1 MKEYDVYIGNLSIL
15 TTEKQLEKLFSQFGT
30 VKNVTIQQGHLKF
43 TFGFVGFSDL
53 LDAERACKELN
64 GVNVNGNILKVKIS
78 ENTKEKL
85 RHEQSVVRQRSFLRK
100 PTKIK
105 ELNNILKNQ
114 LIRASQ
120 SDSSFMTSFTNAIK
134 QMDEMEKDD
143 FNKCHPF
150 IIHPFKKPN
159 RNDLEETILRFY
171 GKPKEKTVLFKDV
184 DFDLTKKEVDCKKL
198 FEYEF

>member
-1 MKEYDVYIGNLSIL
+1 M
-15 TTEKQLEKLFSQFGT
+15 
-30 VKNVTIQQGHLKF
+30 
-43 TFGFVGFSDL
+43 
-53 LDAERACKELN
+53 
-64 GVNVNGNILKVKIS
+64 
-78 ENTKEKL
+78 
-85 RHEQSVVRQRSFLRK
+85 VRQRTFLRK

-134 QMDEMEKDD
+134 EMDEMEKDD

-171 GKPKEKTVLFKDV
+171 EKPKEKTVLFKDV

-198 FEYEF
+198 FECEF